1 MVDNS
6 TKRMQ
11 SYTEFLKTKAAE
23 FRNREKLWH
32 AINNYINANGG
43 WCTSSPGD
51 FKIMRVE
58 VPPNSEIPIRLAER
72 GFRLNYTGSRA
83 RGTPAPALFRLRLQ
97 SSSASRLTAGAFG
110 FLTFTECG
118 ERPER

>member
-11 SYTEFLKTKAAE
+11 SYTDFLKTKAAE

-32 AINNYINANGG
+32 STNNYINANGG

-51 FKIMRVE
+51 LKIMRFE
-58 VPPNSEIPIRLAER
+58 VPPNSALPIRLAEK
-72 GFRLNYTGSRA
+72 GFRLNYIGNGATRNTSAGII
-83 RGTPAPALFRLRLQ
+83 PVDVIEIAL
-97 SSSASRLTAGAFG
+97 
-110 FLTFTECG
+110 
-118 ERPER
+118 